1 MPDEVE
7 RKGLGTPATR
17 AGVIEKLVRIGFVER
32 QGNKKTKYLVTTDK
46 GTSLITVMPEQ
57 IQSAPMTAEWEQK
70 LLEVEKQIQESI
82 DPIEDVGAGPS
93 ISRNHMRGIE
103 NMVEQNDNSF
113 DGIINNVPAAP
124 VPDFAEI
131 NEKADQEDI
140 AADTKASVM
149 EKIKEQQEKVK
160 TAPVP
165 VPERKAPEICPC
177 REM

>member
-1 MPDEVE
+1 MAKVKKIRKWDEV
-7 RKGLGTPATR
+7 
-17 AGVIEKLVRIGFVER
+17 IGNAVE
-32 QGNKKTKYLVTTDK
+32 
-46 GTSLITVMPEQ
+46 EQ
-57 IQSAPMTAEWEQK
+57 IP
-70 LLEVEKQIQESI
+70 ESI

-103 NMVEQNDNSF
+103 DMVEQNDNSF
-113 DGIINNVPAAP
+113 DGVINNVPAAL

-140 AADTKASVM
+140 IADTKASVM

-160 TAPVP
+160 LSPIPEPEKKTPV
-165 VPERKAPEICPC
+165 ICPC

>member
-1 MPDEVE
+1 M
-7 RKGLGTPATR
+7 
-17 AGVIEKLVRIGFVER
+17 
-32 QGNKKTKYLVTTDK
+32 TD
-46 GTSLITVMPEQ
+46 
-57 IQSAPMTAEWEQK
+57 EWEQK
-70 LLEVEKQIQESI
+70 LLEVEKQIPESI

-103 NMVEQNDNSF
+103 DMVEQNDNSF
-113 DGIINNVPAAP
+113 DGIINNVPAASG
-124 VPDFAEI
+124 PDIAEI

-165 VPERKAPEICPC
+165 VPERKALEICPC

>member
-57 IQSAPMTAEWEQK
+57 IQSASMTAEWEQK
-70 LLEVEKQIQESI
+70 LLEVEKQILESI

-93 ISRNHMRGIE
+93 ISRNHMRGIKD
-103 NMVEQNDNSF
+103 MVEQNDNSF
-113 DGIINNVPAAP
+113 DGIINNVRAAP

-165 VPERKAPEICPC
+165 VSERKAPEICPC

>member
-32 QGNKKTKYLVTTDK
+32 QGNKKIKYLVTTDK

-57 IQSAPMTAEWEQK
+57 IQSASMTAEWEQK

-82 DPIEDVGAGPS
+82 DLIEDVGAGPS

-103 NMVEQNDNSF
+103 DMVEQNDNSF

-165 VPERKAPEICPC
+165 VPERKAPEICFC

>member
-1 MPDEVE
+1 
-7 RKGLGTPATR
+7 
-17 AGVIEKLVRIGFVER
+17 
-32 QGNKKTKYLVTTDK
+32 
-46 GTSLITVMPEQ
+46 
-57 IQSAPMTAEWEQK
+57 
-70 LLEVEKQIQESI
+70 
-82 DPIEDVGAGPS
+82 
-93 ISRNHMRGIE
+93 MRGIE
-103 NMVEQNDNSF
+103 DMVEQNDNSF

>member
-1 MPDEVE
+1 MAKVKKIRKWDEV
-7 RKGLGTPATR
+7 
-17 AGVIEKLVRIGFVER
+17 IGNAVE
-32 QGNKKTKYLVTTDK
+32 
-46 GTSLITVMPEQ
+46 EQ
-57 IQSAPMTAEWEQK
+57 IPEF
-70 LLEVEKQIQESI
+70 I

-103 NMVEQNDNSF
+103 DMVEQNDNSF

-140 AADTKASVM
+140 IADTKASVM
-149 EKIKEQQEKVK
+149 EKQEKVK
-160 TAPVP
+160 LAPIPEPEKKTP
-165 VPERKAPEICPC
+165 VICPC

>member
-1 MPDEVE
+1 MNKDKCVSFNLDNNAF
-7 RKGLGTPATR
+7 RGR
-17 AGVIEKLVRIGFVER
+17 LVRLDNVLKEVFSHH
-32 QGNKKTKYLVTTDK
+32 KYPDN
-46 GTSLITVMPEQ
+46 
-57 IQSAPMTAEWEQK
+57 
-70 LLEVEKQIQESI
+70 
-82 DPIEDVGAGPS
+82 VGAGPS

-103 NMVEQNDNSF
+103 DMVEQNDNSF

-140 AADTKASVM
+140 IADTKASVM

-160 TAPVP
+160 LAPIPEPEKKTP
-165 VPERKAPEICPC
+165 VICPC